1 MDLEELF
8 VVLTKISEEKL
19 KKHEEYTTSEET
31 EVSDNRKAVSKMF
44 KTLDGHISDLKESAD
59 FLKEMMFKEP
69 SNTYFVNN
77 EFVRLNSIIKKIVNK
92 TSEIGRY
99 SGFTGKQEINR
110 IKGEKLLFSMDGE
123 RLHIVF
129 PSLLP
134 KRIERQNNTA
144 VYTNADIRQM
154 YEPAFSE
161 YFSGRK
167 HIIYTKKV
175 VIIYTHF
182 FSSEKEFRDH
192 DNFETKIITDLITS
206 TVLLDDSPKLCAIFM
221 DYKMGEYSHTE
232 IDVIPFDELL
242 GFLNHL

>member
-8 VVLTKISEEKL
+8 VVLSKVSDEEL
-19 KKHEEYTTSEET
+19 KHEEYSAPEE
-31 EVSDNRKAVSKMF
+31 EAVSDNRRAVSKMF
-44 KTLDGHISDLKESAD
+44 KTLDSHISSLKESAD
-59 FLKEMMFKEP
+59 FLKEMMFEDSP
-69 SNTYFVNN
+69 NTYFVNN
-77 EFVRLNSIIKKIVNK
+77 EFVRLNSIIKKIVSK

-110 IKGEKLLFSMDGE
+110 IKGEKLLFSIDGN

-167 HIIYTKKV
+167 HSIYTEKV

-192 DNFETKIITDLITS
+192 DNFETKAITDLITAS
-206 TVLLDDSPKLCAIFM
+206 VMLDDSPKHCAIFM

-232 IDVIPFDELL
+232 VDVIPFDELL
-242 GFLNHL
+242 EFINHL